1 VSAVPR
7 WTMTG
12 QILGACNCD
21 WGCPCNFDAPPT
33 YGHCDGVYALVIE
46 EGRYGETA
54 LDGVAFLFGGH
65 SPQAIHLGGGEDWVI
80 VDDRATE
87 EQRTAIVTLWR
98 GEGTGSPF
106 EEFASVMDVRGEP
119 MTGRIEVHLDG
130 IRSTVQV
137 RGGADI
143 DLALEPIANPVTGE
157 PEELYLDKPSG
168 FTSLRSELGN
178 SAVGDVRAGGMTWDL
193 AGRYAEHAAFSYAG
207 P

>member
-1 VSAVPR
+1 
-7 WTMTG
+7 MTG

-33 YGHCDGVYALVIE
+33 YGHCDGVYTLVIE
-46 EGRYGETA
+46 QGRYGETD
-54 LDGVAFLFGGH
+54 LGGVTFLFGGH

-80 VDDRATE
+80 VDERATE
-87 EQRTAIVTLWR
+87 AQRTAIVTLWR
-98 GEGTGSPF
+98 GDGTGSPF

-119 MTGRIEVHLDG
+119 MVGRIEVQLDG

-137 RGGADI
+137 RGGADV
-143 DLALEPIANPVTGE
+143 DLALERIRNPVTGE
-157 PEELYLDKPSG
+157 EEELYLDKPSG

-178 SAVGDVRAGGMTWDL
+178 VATGDVRAGGMTWDL
-193 AGRYAEHAAFSYAG
+193 AGRYAEHAEFSYAG